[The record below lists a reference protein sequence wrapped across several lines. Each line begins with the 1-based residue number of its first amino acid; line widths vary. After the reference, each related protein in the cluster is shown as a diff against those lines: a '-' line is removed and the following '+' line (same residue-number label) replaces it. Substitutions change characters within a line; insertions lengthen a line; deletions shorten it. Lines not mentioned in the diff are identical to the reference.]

1 MSRVSPLVPAAPAA
15 RTLTDATCRRP
26 RRWVQTLS
34 ANPLIALGGI
44 LVLAAGLRFLLLGQR
59 SLWSDEMFVVWL
71 VRFKWAEMLFTIR
84 SVDFHPPL
92 YYALMKVWVG
102 LTGVGEVPLRIPSA
116 CSSLVSVGLTYALMR
131 KVSSPSISLLSAFAV
146 AVSPFGIM
154 AGQEA
159 RMYPLLGVFV
169 LASTLA
175 LVVSI
180 EHGTVFHWGT
190 YVLFAVL
197 MAYTHYFGFLV
208 LLAHGCWVGG
218 WKQPQLKAWL
228 ASIGVTVLFY
238 IPWIPSLWYQIAGS
252 QGLSAA
258 PASLASPVDLLGLF
272 AFGGS
277 LFGTAGYFSAS
288 SLSLLERFII
298 VLPFFVILW
307 RGAISLRSDRC
318 SLALLALPPAVT
330 IGVAFAFSLT
340 KPVFLPRWFS
350 FLVPFYAMF
359 LAQGTFDAAEQVH
372 ARPRQ
377 ALALL
382 TTALLL
388 YSVPVLDRYYF
399 DPTARPFQWRAA
411 ASLVR
416 GLVKPGDLFMYV
428 DTPAEQTFTYYFRES
443 HPSVTLV
450 PIGWPPRDPS
460 TIPSLVARY
469 RRVWLIV
476 NGPLSAIMRE
486 RIFASLAPTFR
497 IAGHRNL
504 AGAEVYL
511 FDRQPFPPHEGSK
524 GGSDR

>member
-1 MSRVSPLVPAAPAA
+1 MARVPPLAPAASAA
-15 RTLTDATCRRP
+15 RTLTDACSVS
-26 RRWVQTLS
+26 RRWAQTLS

-44 LVLAAGLRFLLLGQR
+44 LVLAAGLRFSLLGQR

-71 VRFKWAEMLFTIR
+71 VRFKWEAMFSTIR
-84 SVDFHPPL
+84 TVDFHPPL

-102 LTGVGEVPLRIPSA
+102 LTGVGEAPLRIPSA

-180 EHGTVFHWGT
+180 ERGTVFRWGT

-218 WKQPQLKAWL
+218 WKRPQLRAWL
-228 ASIGVTVLFY
+228 ASIGVTVLSY
-238 IPWIPSLWYQIAGS
+238 IPWIPSLWYQVAGS

-258 PASLASPVDLLGLF
+258 PASWASPVDLLGLF

-288 SLSLLERFII
+288 SLSLLERLI
-298 VLPFFVILW
+298 VILPFLVILW
-307 RGAISLRSDRC
+307 RGAMSLRSDR
-318 SLALLALPPAVT
+318 SGLALLALPPVVT
-330 IGVAFAFSLT
+330 IGVAFAFSLA

-359 LAQGTFDAAEQVH
+359 LAQGTFDVAEQVD
-372 ARPRQ
+372 AQPRQ
-377 ALALL
+377 ALALF
-382 TTALLL
+382 TAALLL

-399 DPTARPFQWRAA
+399 DPTARPFRWRAA

-416 GLVKPGDLFMYV
+416 GLVEPGDFFVYV
-428 DTPAEQTFTYYFRES
+428 DTPAEQTFTYYLREP

-450 PIGWPPRDPS
+450 PIGRSLRDPS
-460 TIPSLVARY
+460 TIPNLVARY

-476 NGPLSAIMRE
+476 NGPMSAIMRQ
-486 RIFASLAPTFR
+486 RIFASLASTFR
-497 IAGHRNL
+497 ITGHRNL
-504 AGAEVYL
+504 SGAEVYL
-511 FDRQPFPPHEGSK
+511 FDRQPLPPHEGSK
-524 GGSDR
+524 VGSDR